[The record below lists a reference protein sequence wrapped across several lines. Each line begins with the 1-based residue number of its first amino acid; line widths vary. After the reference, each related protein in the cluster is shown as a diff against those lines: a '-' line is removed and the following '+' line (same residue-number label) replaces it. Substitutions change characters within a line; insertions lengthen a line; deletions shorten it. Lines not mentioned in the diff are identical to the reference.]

1 MKVFETIKE
10 TKDHLYNKRQKE
22 NSIGFVPTMGCLHA
36 GHTSLLQQA
45 KKENDILV
53 CSIFVNPK
61 QFDNPEDLKKYPRNF
76 EKDLDILS
84 NYDCDIVF
92 TPSVEEMYPEPVNEV
107 YHFGELEDTMEG
119 FYRKGHFN
127 GVAIVVK
134 RLLEIIQPDRAY
146 FGKKDYQQLLVV
158 KQLVKKTNLP
168 VEIVPSDTV
177 READG
182 LAMSSRNQKLTP
194 QQRKDAATIY
204 KALCKV
210 KELYPKKSIAE
221 LKEMITYEINAKPT
235 LQTEYIEIVNPEN
248 LKPLKPDQPD
258 QNAIACIAV
267 YAGKTRLID
276 NMLLNE

>member
-1 MKVFETIKE
+1 
-10 TKDHLYNKRQKE
+10 
-22 NSIGFVPTMGCLHA
+22 MGCLHA